1 MKDGLLRVASVTPK
15 IRVADPQYNAGMI
28 CKGIREACAAGARIL
43 VFPELVL
50 TGYTCGDLFLQDRL
64 LAETRHQLSEI
75 LLHTRGVHA
84 LIFIGLPIER
94 DGKLYNAAAVIA
106 DGRR

>member
-50 TGYTCGDLFLQDRL
+50 TPVGICFYRIVCWQRHGISFRKSFCIPGGYT
-64 LAETRHQLSEI
+64 
-75 LLHTRGVHA
+75 
-84 LIFIGLPIER
+84 P
-94 DGKLYNAAAVIA
+94 
-106 DGRR
+106 